1 MRAPAA
7 AFASVLSVRS
17 SAKSV
22 PTISA
27 ALMTMVATVAAG
39 RSFDGAWYRPAR
51 RSRVC
56 AHRSPSMHAG
66 ARNRLLR
73 GGVVGAGLRRRV
85 HRGDSLVSSAA
96 SSARMVAR
104 RSARRRRC
112 GGGSARALANARGA
126 RRARRRAANRHRLS
140 HSQARSRPARVRVSS
155 PGLRFDPCGGF
166 ASPCTTMHI
175 RSSGLPGDALVVWF
189 NRSYGADAHCA
200 DDRAPLRNIHPS
212 SRRRTRCPSRSTR
225 RRRRRCKGAV
235 PALGGAR
242 ARHAVSSS
250 ARSEPPSSRSL
261 RRARWRRFRRRAG
274 DLRSGVA

>member
-73 GGVVGAGLRRRV
+73 GGVGGAGLRRRV

-155 PGLRFDPCGGF
+155 PGLR
-166 ASPCTTMHI
+166 SI
-175 RSSGLPGDALVVWF
+175 RAAG
-189 NRSYGADAHCA
+189 
-200 DDRAPLRNIHPS
+200 
-212 SRRRTRCPSRSTR
+212 SRRRARRCTSARAVSRRRPRRLVQSRVVCGRGRNPTLSASMLGMAPWIAFVRRERGFIPRDIASGVERKGLRPKAGAVWRFSRRGPSR
-225 RRRRRCKGAV
+225 
-235 PALGGAR
+235 PAR
-242 ARHAVSSS
+242 ATGPQAPRTGRA
-250 ARSEPPSSRSL
+250 SR
-261 RRARWRRFRRRAG
+261 
-274 DLRSGVA
+274 V